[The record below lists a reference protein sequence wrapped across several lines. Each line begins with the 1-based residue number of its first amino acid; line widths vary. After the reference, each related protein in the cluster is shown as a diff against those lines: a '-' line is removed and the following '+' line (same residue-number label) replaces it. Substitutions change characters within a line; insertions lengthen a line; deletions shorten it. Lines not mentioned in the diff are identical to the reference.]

1 MRLFDTKDKKRI
13 MLLTMRKFSSLKAK
27 IDKELL
33 QRYFV
38 AVVLTTRQSI
48 LNPTRSKIT
57 KSQFDIF

>member
-1 MRLFDTKDKKRI
+1 